1 MEFLNY
7 GMGFYFTRD
16 YITKT
21 RNYPKGTR
29 CNILNGVVVLGK
41 DGEFLFDV
49 NSGMAKRFG
58 QIINQDI
65 FDKNEQK
72 WSDLIDK
79 REEYYDRLHTIHL
92 RIIKLEDENNR
103 TRERLGLELERS
115 LDLKTAQDKKDKA
128 RQLMKIC
135 SSINQ
140 KKKCIRK
147 LKRRYNGYSEEL
159 VKINKEIESLEKII
173 NDELEIK
180 DIF

>member
-1 MEFLNY
+1 
-7 GMGFYFTRD
+7 
-16 YITKT
+16 
-21 RNYPKGTR
+21 
-29 CNILNGVVVLGK
+29 
-41 DGEFLFDV
+41 
-49 NSGMAKRFG
+49 MAKRFG

-103 TRERLGLELERS
+103 TRERLRLELERS
-115 LDLKTAQDKKDKA
+115 LDLKTAQDKDKA

-159 VKINKEIESLEKII
+159 VKINKEIEILEKII

>member
-7 GMGFYFTRD
+7 GMRFYFTRD

-21 RNYPKGTR
+21 RNYPKGTQ

-49 NSGMAKRFG
+49 NSVMAKRFG
-58 QIINQDI
+58 QITNQDM

-79 REEYYDRLHTIHL
+79 REEYYDKLFTIHL
-92 RIIKLEDENNR
+92 KIIKLEDENNR
-103 TRERLGLELERS
+103 TRERLELELERS
-115 LDLKTAQDKKDKA
+115 LDLKTAQDIKDKA
-128 RQLMKIC
+128 RQLMKMC

-140 KKKCIRK
+140 KEKCIRR

-159 VKINKEIESLEKII
+159 IKINKEIENLEKII
-173 NDELEIK
+173 NNELEIK